1 MASPSTNIKITATD
15 KTGTA
20 FKAVNKNVSGMQKG
34 VTALK
39 SAFVG
44 LAGAMGARAFIR
56 FANQQLKAADTIGKM
71 ASKLQISTTALQTF
85 RFAGEQSGETLET
98 MDNNLIKFAKQLGEA
113 QVGIGLAK
121 RELEILGI
129 ELRNQSGDFK
139 SHEEVLNEVAD
150 AFMNMRDPA
159 RKMSS
164 AMALFGRSGHVMVN
178 MLSDGADGLER
189 LRDQLVKTGGI
200 IDEKFIREAED
211 ANDAMNRLSKTFGAI
226 TTRLMSDLSPAIL
239 KVTDNIM
246 ELMDIDA
253 NYGRGVDR
261 LKRDLEKV
269 NEEISEWQ
277 QKAFAMQKTIS
288 ESNVVMNTLNARH
301 AELAGI
307 QGEIADR
314 VQRRANI
321 EEHLANIPKKVLS
334 SQKKVTETLEEQNNI
349 LTGQA
354 LIQKNAS
361 AHALMANTKLMGI
374 LNQRNKEE
382 KEFLELLEDEYSDE
396 FAEMQ
401 RKQTEEIALQ
411 NEKIAEQKRLQ
422 EEASAAKLKAQ
433 EELRSQHKERM
444 EQLKREK
451 EAEERLRREGLK
463 QTISVAKATGDILYE
478 QGVMGFD
485 AMRALAFTEAII
497 NAQLAATKAL
507 ATLPPPWSYA
517 AATASYAYAA
527 ARAYEIKNM
536 KPPAREMGGTVTKG
550 KPFMVGEKG
559 AEIFTPGQ
567 TGSITPNN
575 KMGGANITFNILAND
590 AQGFDQLLLARRGLI
605 VSMINK
611 AMHQQGKRALI

>member
-39 SAFVG
+39 GAFVG

-56 FANQQLKAADTIGKM
+56 FASQQLKMADTIGKM

-85 RFAGEQSGETLET
+85 RFAGEQSGETMET

-129 ELRNQSGDFK
+129 SIRDETGNFK
-139 SHEEVLNEVAD
+139 SHEQVLNEVAD
-150 AFMNMRDPA
+150 AFRNMNDPA

-178 MLSDGADGLER
+178 MLSDGSEGLAR

-239 KVTDNIM
+239 KITDNIM

-253 NYGRGVDR
+253 NYGRGAER
-261 LKRDLEKV
+261 LNRDLEKV
-269 NEEISEWQ
+269 NEELASAQAE
-277 QKAFAMQKTIS
+277 AFAMQKTIE
-288 ESNVVMNTLNARH
+288 ESNVVMNTFNARH
-301 AELAGI
+301 AQLAGL
-307 QGEIADR
+307 QGEIADL
-314 VQRRANI
+314 VERRANI
-321 EEHLANIPKKVLS
+321 EEHLANIPKKTVS
-334 SQKKVTETLEEQNNI
+334 IQKDVKKELEEQNNI
-349 LTGQA
+349 LKEQQQ
-354 LIQKNAS
+354 IS
-361 AHALMANTKLMGI
+361 AHASQMRFMGATKVLGAQQAM
-374 LNQRNKEE
+374 NKEHKETINLLEEENSEDFQKKDEQRIENLRLETLE
-382 KEFLELLEDEYSDE
+382 KEKKKLQVQQEIEDEK
-396 FAEMQ
+396 
-401 RKQTEEIALQ
+401 RKQVLLDANAKKNREQA
-411 NEKIAEQKRLQ
+411 KRDAEQK
-422 EEASAAKLKAQ
+422 
-433 EELRSQHKERM
+433 
-444 EQLKREK
+444 EQL
-451 EAEERLRREGLK
+451 RRQGLQ
-463 QTISVAKATGDILYE
+463 QTISVAKQTGDILYE

-485 AMRALAFTEAII
+485 AMRALAFTEALI
-497 NAQLAATKAL
+497 NAQLSATKAL

-517 AATASYAYAA
+517 AATASYAFAA
-527 ARAYEIKNM
+527 ARAYQIKNM
-536 KPPAREMGGTVTKG
+536 EPPAREMGGTVTKG
-550 KPFMVGEKG
+550 KPFLVGEKG

-575 KMGGANITFNILAND
+575 AMGGTNVTFNIQTND
-590 AQGFDQLLLARRGLI
+590 AQGFDQLLMARRGLI

-611 AMHQQGKRALI
+611 AMHQQGRRALV

>member
-15 KTGTA
+15 KPGTA

-39 SAFVG
+39 GAFVG

-129 ELRNQSGDFK
+129 ELRDQSGDFK
-139 SHEEVLNEVAD
+139 SHEEILNEVAN

-200 IDEKFIREAED
+200 IDEQFIRAAED

-226 TTRLMSDLSPAIL
+226 TTRLISDLSPAIL
-239 KVTDNIM
+239 KVTENIM

-253 NYGRGVDR
+253 NYGRGAER
-261 LKRDLEKV
+261 LNRDLEKV
-269 NEEISEWQ
+269 NEQLASAQAE
-277 QKAFAMQKTIS
+277 AFAMQKTIE
-288 ESNVVMNTLNARH
+288 ESNGVMNTLNARH
-301 AELAGI
+301 AQLAGL
-307 QGEIADR
+307 QGEIADL
-314 VQRRANI
+314 VKRRANI
-321 EEHLANIPKKVLS
+321 EEHLSNIPKKTVS
-334 SQKKVTETLEEQNNI
+334 IQKEVKKELEDQNNI
-349 LTGQA
+349 LKEQQQN
-354 LIQKNAS
+354 QKHAS
-361 AHALMANTKLMGI
+361 QMRFMGATKVLGAQQQM
-374 LNQRNKEE
+374 NKEHQE
-382 KEFLELLEDEYSDE
+382 TIDLLEDEYSEDFQKKE
-396 FAEMQ
+396 EQ
-401 RKQTEEIALQ
+401 RIENLRLQ

-422 EEASAAKLKAQ
+422 EEAREAKLKAQ
-433 EELRSQHKERM
+433 EELKKQHQERM
-444 EQLKREK
+444 DQLKREK

-485 AMRALAFTEAII
+485 AMRALAFTEAMV

-507 ATLPPPWSYA
+507 ASLPPPWSYA
-517 AATASYAYAA
+517 AATASYAFAA
-527 ARAYEIKNM
+527 ARAYQIKNM
-536 KPPAREMGGTVTKG
+536 EPPAREMGGTVTKG
-550 KPFMVGEKG
+550 KPFLVGESG

-575 KMGGANITFNILAND
+575 AGVTNINFNIRAND
-590 AQGFDQLLLARRGLI
+590 ASGFDAMLQDRRGMI
-605 VSMINK
+605 VSMINQSL
-611 AMHQQGKRALI
+611 HSQGRRGIL

>member
-39 SAFVG
+39 GAFVG

-129 ELRNQSGDFK
+129 EIRNQSGDFK

-150 AFMNMRDPA
+150 AFMNMRDPS

-164 AMALFGRSGHVMVN
+164 AMALVGRSGHVMVN

-239 KVTDNIM
+239 KVTENIM

-253 NYGRGVDR
+253 NYGRGAER
-261 LKRDLEKV
+261 LNRDLEKV
-269 NEEISEWQ
+269 NEQLASAQSE
-277 QKAFAMQKTIS
+277 AFAMQKTIE
-288 ESNVVMNTLNARH
+288 ESNGIMNTLNARH
-301 AELAGI
+301 AQLAGL
-307 QGEIADR
+307 QGEIADL
-314 VQRRANI
+314 VKRRANI
-321 EEHLANIPKKVLS
+321 EEHLANIPKKTVSIQKDVKNELEDQNNKLKEQQQIQKHATQMKFMGATKVLGAQQQVNKSHEDLLDLIEEEYS
-334 SQKKVTETLEEQNNI
+334 SDFIRLENDKVLKLEEQNE
-349 LTGQA
+349 
-354 LIQKNAS
+354 
-361 AHALMANTKLMGI
+361 KL
-374 LNQRNKEE
+374 K
-382 KEFLELLEDEYSDE
+382 
-396 FAEMQ
+396 
-401 RKQTEEIALQ
+401 
-411 NEKIAEQKRLQ
+411 EQKRLK
-422 EEASAAKLKAQ
+422 EEAIKAEEKAQ
-433 EELRSQHKERM
+433 KILAENAKKNREQAKRDAEEK
-444 EQLKREK
+444 
-451 EAEERLRREGLK
+451 ERLRRQGLQ

-497 NAQLAATKAL
+497 NAHLAATKAL

-517 AATASYAYAA
+517 AATASYAFAA

-550 KPFMVGEKG
+550 KPFLVGESG

-575 KMGGANITFNILAND
+575 AGVTNINFNIRAND
-590 AQGFDQLLLARRGLI
+590 ASGFDAMLQDRRGMI
-605 VSMINK
+605 VSMINQSLH
-611 AMHQQGKRALI
+611 AQGRRGIV

>member
-39 SAFVG
+39 GAFVG

-129 ELRNQSGDFK
+129 ELRDQSGDFK
-139 SHEEVLNEVAD
+139 SHEEILNEVAD
-150 AFMNMRDPA
+150 AFRNMNDPA

-189 LRDQLVKTGGI
+189 LRDQLIKTGGI

-239 KVTDNIM
+239 KITDNIM

-253 NYGRGVDR
+253 NYGRGAER
-261 LKRDLEKV
+261 LNRDLEKV
-269 NEEISEWQ
+269 NEELAAAQAE
-277 QKAFAMQKTIS
+277 AFAMQKTIE
-288 ESNVVMNTLNARH
+288 ESNVVMNTFNARH
-301 AELAGI
+301 AQLAGL
-307 QGEIADR
+307 QGEISDLLE
-314 VQRRANI
+314 RRANI
-321 EEHLANIPKKVLS
+321 EEHLATIPKKTVS
-334 SQKKVTETLEEQNNI
+334 IQKDVKKELEDQNNI
-349 LTGQA
+349 LKEQQQ
-354 LIQKNAS
+354 IQKHAS
-361 AHALMANTKLMGI
+361 QMRFMGATKVLGAQQMI
-374 LNQRNKEE
+374 NKEHE
-382 KEFLELLEDEYSDE
+382 ETIDLLEDEYSEDFQKKE
-396 FAEMQ
+396 EQ
-401 RKQTEEIALQ
+401 RIENLRLQ

-422 EEASAAKLKAQ
+422 EEAREAKLKAQ
-433 EELRSQHKERM
+433 EELRRQHKERM
-444 EQLKREK
+444 DQLKREK

-463 QTISVAKATGDILYE
+463 QTISVAKQTGDILYE

-485 AMRALAFTEAII
+485 AMRALAFTEALI

-517 AATASYAYAA
+517 AATASYAFAA
-527 ARAYEIKNM
+527 ARAYQIKNM
-536 KPPAREMGGTVTKG
+536 EPPAREMGGTVTKG
-550 KPFMVGEKG
+550 KPFLVGESG

-567 TGSITPNN
+567 TGTITPNN
-575 KMGGANITFNILAND
+575 AMGGTNVTFNIQTND
-590 AQGFDQLLLARRGLI
+590 AQGFDQLLIARRGLI

-611 AMHQQGKRALI
+611 AMHQQGRRGIV

>member
-39 SAFVG
+39 GAFVG

-129 ELRNQSGDFK
+129 EIRNQSGDFK

-150 AFMNMRDPA
+150 AFMNMRDPS

-239 KVTDNIM
+239 KVTENIM

-253 NYGRGVDR
+253 NYGRGAER
-261 LKRDLEKV
+261 LNRDLEKV
-269 NEEISEWQ
+269 NEQLAVAQSE
-277 QKAFAMQKTIS
+277 AFAMQKTIE
-288 ESNVVMNTLNARH
+288 ESNGIMNTLNARH
-301 AELAGI
+301 AQLAGL
-307 QGEIADR
+307 QGEIADL
-314 VQRRANI
+314 VKRRANI
-321 EEHLANIPKKVLS
+321 EEHLANIPKKTVSIQKDVKNELEDQNNKLKEQQQIQKHATQMKFMGATKVLGAQQQVNKSHEDLLDLIEEEYS
-334 SQKKVTETLEEQNNI
+334 SDFIRLENDKVLKLEEQNE
-349 LTGQA
+349 
-354 LIQKNAS
+354 
-361 AHALMANTKLMGI
+361 KL
-374 LNQRNKEE
+374 K
-382 KEFLELLEDEYSDE
+382 
-396 FAEMQ
+396 
-401 RKQTEEIALQ
+401 
-411 NEKIAEQKRLQ
+411 EQKRLK
-422 EEASAAKLKAQ
+422 EEAIKAEEKAQ
-433 EELRSQHKERM
+433 KILAENAKKNREQAKRDAEEK
-444 EQLKREK
+444 
-451 EAEERLRREGLK
+451 ERLRRQGLQ

-497 NAQLAATKAL
+497 NAHLAATKAL

-517 AATASYAYAA
+517 AATASYAFAA

-550 KPFMVGEKG
+550 KPFLVGESG

-575 KMGGANITFNILAND
+575 AGVTNINFNIRAND
-590 AQGFDQLLLARRGLI
+590 ASGFDTMLQDRRGMI
-605 VSMINK
+605 VSMINQSLH
-611 AMHQQGKRALI
+611 AQGRRGII

>member
-39 SAFVG
+39 GAFVG

-129 ELRNQSGDFK
+129 EIRNQSGDFK

-150 AFMNMRDPA
+150 AFMNMRDPS

-239 KVTDNIM
+239 KVTENIM

-253 NYGRGVDR
+253 NYGRGAER
-261 LKRDLEKV
+261 LNRDLEKV
-269 NEEISEWQ
+269 NEQLAVAQSE
-277 QKAFAMQKTIS
+277 AFAMQKTIE
-288 ESNVVMNTLNARH
+288 ESNGIMNTLNARH
-301 AELAGI
+301 AQLAGL
-307 QGEIADR
+307 QGEIADL
-314 VQRRANI
+314 VKRRANI
-321 EEHLANIPKKVLS
+321 EEHLANIPKKTVSIQKDVKNELEDQNNKLKEQQQIQKHATQMKFMGATKVLGAQQQVNKSHEDLLDLIEEEYS
-334 SQKKVTETLEEQNNI
+334 SDFIRLENDKVLKLEEQNE
-349 LTGQA
+349 
-354 LIQKNAS
+354 
-361 AHALMANTKLMGI
+361 KL
-374 LNQRNKEE
+374 K
-382 KEFLELLEDEYSDE
+382 
-396 FAEMQ
+396 
-401 RKQTEEIALQ
+401 
-411 NEKIAEQKRLQ
+411 EQKRLK
-422 EEASAAKLKAQ
+422 EEAIKAEEKAQ
-433 EELRSQHKERM
+433 KILAENAKKNREQAKRDAEEK
-444 EQLKREK
+444 
-451 EAEERLRREGLK
+451 ERLRRQGLQ

-497 NAQLAATKAL
+497 NAHLAATKAL
-507 ATLPPPWSYA
+507 ATLPPPWAYA
-517 AATASYAYAA
+517 AATASYAFAA

-550 KPFMVGEKG
+550 KPFLVGESG

-575 KMGGANITFNILAND
+575 AGVTNINFNIRAND
-590 AQGFDQLLLARRGLI
+590 ASGFDAMLQDRRGMI
-605 VSMINK
+605 VSMINQSLH
-611 AMHQQGKRALI
+611 AQGRRGII

>member
-39 SAFVG
+39 GAFVG

-56 FANQQLKAADTIGKM
+56 FVNQQLKAADTIGKM

-226 TTRLMSDLSPAIL
+226 TTRLISDLSPAIL
-239 KVTDNIM
+239 KVTENIM

-253 NYGRGVDR
+253 NYGRGAER
-261 LKRDLEKV
+261 LNRDLEKV
-269 NEEISEWQ
+269 NEQLASAQSE
-277 QKAFAMQKTIS
+277 AFAMQKTIE
-288 ESNVVMNTLNARH
+288 ESNGIMNTLNARH
-301 AELAGI
+301 AQLAGL
-307 QGEIADR
+307 QGEIADL
-314 VQRRANI
+314 VKRRANI
-321 EEHLANIPKKVLS
+321 EEHLANIPKKTVSIQKDVKNELEDQNNKLKEQQQIQKHATQMKFMGATKVLGAQQQVNKSHEDLLDLIEEEYS
-334 SQKKVTETLEEQNNI
+334 SDFIRLENDKVLKLEEQNE
-349 LTGQA
+349 
-354 LIQKNAS
+354 
-361 AHALMANTKLMGI
+361 KL
-374 LNQRNKEE
+374 K
-382 KEFLELLEDEYSDE
+382 
-396 FAEMQ
+396 
-401 RKQTEEIALQ
+401 
-411 NEKIAEQKRLQ
+411 EQKRLK
-422 EEASAAKLKAQ
+422 EEAIKAEEKAQ
-433 EELRSQHKERM
+433 KILAENAKKNREQAKRDAEEK
-444 EQLKREK
+444 
-451 EAEERLRREGLK
+451 ERLRRQGLQ

-497 NAQLAATKAL
+497 NAHLAATKAL

-517 AATASYAYAA
+517 AATASYAFAA

-550 KPFMVGEKG
+550 KPFLVGESG

-575 KMGGANITFNILAND
+575 AGVTNINFNIRAND
-590 AQGFDQLLLARRGLI
+590 ASGFDAMLQDRRGMI
-605 VSMINK
+605 VSMINQSLH
-611 AMHQQGKRALI
+611 AQGRRGII

>member
-15 KTGTA
+15 KTATA
-20 FKAVNKNVSGMQKG
+20 FKSVNKNVSGMQKG

-39 SAFVG
+39 GAFVG

-129 ELRNQSGDFK
+129 SIRDETGNFK
-139 SHEEVLNEVAD
+139 SHEQVLNEVAD
-150 AFMNMRDPA
+150 AFRNMNDPA

-178 MLSDGADGLER
+178 MLSDGADGLAR

-239 KVTDNIM
+239 KITDNIM

-253 NYGRGVDR
+253 NYGRGAER
-261 LKRDLEKV
+261 LNRDLEKV
-269 NEEISEWQ
+269 NEELASAQAE
-277 QKAFAMQKTIS
+277 AFAMQKTIE
-288 ESNVVMNTLNARH
+288 ESNVVMNTFNARH
-301 AELAGI
+301 AQLAGL
-307 QGEIADR
+307 QSEIADL
-314 VQRRANI
+314 VKRRANI
-321 EEHLANIPKKVLS
+321 EEHLANIPKKTVS
-334 SQKKVTETLEEQNNI
+334 IHKDVKKELEDQNNI
-349 LTGQA
+349 LKEQQQ
-354 LIQKNAS
+354 IQKHAS
-361 AHALMANTKLMGI
+361 QMQFMGATKVLGAQQMM
-374 LNQRNKEE
+374 NKEHQE
-382 KEFLELLEDEYSDE
+382 TINLLEEEYSED
-396 FAEMQ
+396 FAEME
-401 RKQTEEIALQ
+401 RKRIENLRLQ

-422 EEASAAKLKAQ
+422 EEAREAKLKAQ
-433 EELRSQHKERM
+433 EELRRQHKERM
-444 EQLKREK
+444 EQLKAEK

-463 QTISVAKATGDILYE
+463 QTISVAKQTGDILYE

-485 AMRALAFTEAII
+485 AMRALAFTEALI
-497 NAQLAATKAL
+497 NAQLSATKAL

-517 AATASYAYAA
+517 AATASYAFAA
-527 ARAYEIKNM
+527 ARAYQIKNM
-536 KPPAREMGGTVTKG
+536 EPPAREMGGTVTKG
-550 KPFMVGEKG
+550 KPFLVGEKG

-567 TGSITPNN
+567 TGTITPNN
-575 KMGGANITFNILAND
+575 AMGGTNVTFNIQTND
-590 AQGFDQLLLARRGLI
+590 AQGFDQLLMARRGLI

-611 AMHQQGKRALI
+611 AMHQQGRRALV

>member
-39 SAFVG
+39 GAFVG

-129 ELRNQSGDFK
+129 EIRNQSGDFK

-239 KVTDNIM
+239 KITDNIM

-253 NYGRGVDR
+253 NYGRGAER
-261 LKRDLEKV
+261 LNRDLEKV
-269 NEEISEWQ
+269 NEQLASAQSE
-277 QKAFAMQKTIS
+277 AFAMQKTIE
-288 ESNVVMNTLNARH
+288 ESNGIMNTLNARH
-301 AELAGI
+301 AQLAGL
-307 QGEIADR
+307 QGEIADL
-314 VQRRANI
+314 VKRRANI
-321 EEHLANIPKKVLS
+321 EEHLANIPKKTVSIQKDVKNELEDQNNKLKEQQQIQKHATQMKFMGATKVLGAQQQVNKSHEDLLDLIEEEYS
-334 SQKKVTETLEEQNNI
+334 SDFIRLENDKVLKLEEQNE
-349 LTGQA
+349 
-354 LIQKNAS
+354 
-361 AHALMANTKLMGI
+361 KL
-374 LNQRNKEE
+374 K
-382 KEFLELLEDEYSDE
+382 
-396 FAEMQ
+396 
-401 RKQTEEIALQ
+401 
-411 NEKIAEQKRLQ
+411 EQKRLK
-422 EEASAAKLKAQ
+422 EEAIKAEEKAQ
-433 EELRSQHKERM
+433 KILAENAKKNREQAKRDAEEK
-444 EQLKREK
+444 
-451 EAEERLRREGLK
+451 ERLRRQGLQ

-497 NAQLAATKAL
+497 NAHLAATKAL

-517 AATASYAYAA
+517 AATASYAFAA

-550 KPFMVGEKG
+550 KPFLVGESG

-575 KMGGANITFNILAND
+575 AGVTNINFNIRAND
-590 AQGFDQLLLARRGLI
+590 ASGFDAMLQDRRGMI
-605 VSMINK
+605 VSMINQSLH
-611 AMHQQGKRALI
+611 AQGRRGII

>member
-15 KTGTA
+15 KTATA
-20 FKAVNKNVSGMQKG
+20 FKSVNKNVSGMQKG

-39 SAFVG
+39 GAFVG

-129 ELRNQSGDFK
+129 SIRDETGNFK
-139 SHEEVLNEVAD
+139 SHEQVLNEVAD
-150 AFMNMRDPA
+150 AFRNMNDPA

-178 MLSDGADGLER
+178 MLSDGADGLAR

-239 KVTDNIM
+239 KITDNIM

-253 NYGRGVDR
+253 NYGRGAER
-261 LKRDLEKV
+261 LNRDLEKV
-269 NEEISEWQ
+269 NEELASAQAE
-277 QKAFAMQKTIS
+277 AFAMQKTIE
-288 ESNVVMNTLNARH
+288 ESNVVMNTFNARH
-301 AELAGI
+301 AQLAGL
-307 QGEIADR
+307 QSEIADL
-314 VQRRANI
+314 VKRRANI
-321 EEHLANIPKKVLS
+321 EEHLANIPKKTVS
-334 SQKKVTETLEEQNNI
+334 IHKDVKKELEDQNNI
-349 LTGQA
+349 LKEQQQ
-354 LIQKNAS
+354 IQKHAS
-361 AHALMANTKLMGI
+361 QMQFMGATKVLGAQQMM
-374 LNQRNKEE
+374 NKEHQE
-382 KEFLELLEDEYSDE
+382 TIDLLEEEYSED
-396 FAEMQ
+396 FAEME
-401 RKQTEEIALQ
+401 RKRIENLRLQ

-422 EEASAAKLKAQ
+422 EEAREAKLKAQ
-433 EELRSQHKERM
+433 EELRRQHKERM
-444 EQLKREK
+444 EQLKAEK

-463 QTISVAKATGDILYE
+463 QTISVAKQTGDILYE

-485 AMRALAFTEAII
+485 AMRALAFTEALI

-517 AATASYAYAA
+517 AATASYAFAA
-527 ARAYEIKNM
+527 ARAYQIKNM
-536 KPPAREMGGTVTKG
+536 EPPAREMGGTVTKG
-550 KPFMVGEKG
+550 KPFLVGEKG

-567 TGSITPNN
+567 TGTITPNN
-575 KMGGANITFNILAND
+575 AMGGTNVTFNIQTND
-590 AQGFDQLLLARRGLI
+590 AQGFDQLLMARRGLI

-611 AMHQQGKRALI
+611 AMHQQGRRALV

>member
-39 SAFVG
+39 GAFVG

-129 ELRNQSGDFK
+129 EIRNQSGDFK

-150 AFMNMRDPA
+150 AFMNMRDPS

-239 KVTDNIM
+239 KITDNIM

-253 NYGRGVDR
+253 NYGRGAER
-261 LKRDLEKV
+261 LNRDLEKV
-269 NEEISEWQ
+269 NEQLAVAQSE
-277 QKAFAMQKTIS
+277 AFAMQKTIE
-288 ESNVVMNTLNARH
+288 ESNGIMNTLNARH
-301 AELAGI
+301 AQLAGL
-307 QGEIADR
+307 QGEIADL
-314 VQRRANI
+314 VKRRANI
-321 EEHLANIPKKVLS
+321 EEHLANIPKKTVSIQKDVKNELEDQNNKLKEQQQIQKHATQMKFMGATKVLGAQQQVNKSHEDLLDLIEEEYS
-334 SQKKVTETLEEQNNI
+334 SDFIRLENDKVLKLEEQNE
-349 LTGQA
+349 
-354 LIQKNAS
+354 
-361 AHALMANTKLMGI
+361 KL
-374 LNQRNKEE
+374 K
-382 KEFLELLEDEYSDE
+382 
-396 FAEMQ
+396 
-401 RKQTEEIALQ
+401 
-411 NEKIAEQKRLQ
+411 EQKRLK
-422 EEASAAKLKAQ
+422 EEAIKAEEKAQ
-433 EELRSQHKERM
+433 KILAENAKKNREQAKRDAEEK
-444 EQLKREK
+444 
-451 EAEERLRREGLK
+451 ERLRRQGLQ

-497 NAQLAATKAL
+497 NAHLAATKAL

-517 AATASYAYAA
+517 AATASYAFAA

-550 KPFMVGEKG
+550 KPFLVGESG

-575 KMGGANITFNILAND
+575 AGVTNINFNIRAND
-590 AQGFDQLLLARRGLI
+590 ASGFDAMLQDRRGMI
-605 VSMINK
+605 VSMINQSLH
-611 AMHQQGKRALI
+611 AQGRRGII

>member
-39 SAFVG
+39 GAFVG

-129 ELRNQSGDFK
+129 ELRDQSGDFK
-139 SHEEVLNEVAD
+139 SHEEILNEVAD
-150 AFMNMRDPA
+150 AFRNMNDPA

-189 LRDQLVKTGGI
+189 LRDQLIKTGGI

-239 KVTDNIM
+239 KITDNIM

-253 NYGRGVDR
+253 NYGRGAER
-261 LKRDLEKV
+261 LNRDLEKV
-269 NEEISEWQ
+269 NEELAAAQAE
-277 QKAFAMQKTIS
+277 AFAMQKTIE
-288 ESNVVMNTLNARH
+288 ESNVVMNTFNARH
-301 AELAGI
+301 AQLAGL
-307 QGEIADR
+307 QGEISDLLE
-314 VQRRANI
+314 RRANI
-321 EEHLANIPKKVLS
+321 EEHLANIPKKTVS
-334 SQKKVTETLEEQNNI
+334 IQKDVKKELEDQNNI
-349 LTGQA
+349 LKEQQQ
-354 LIQKNAS
+354 IQKHAS
-361 AHALMANTKLMGI
+361 QMRFMGATKVLGAQQMI
-374 LNQRNKEE
+374 NKEHE
-382 KEFLELLEDEYSDE
+382 ETIDLLEDEYSEDFQKKE
-396 FAEMQ
+396 EQ
-401 RKQTEEIALQ
+401 RIENLRLQ

-422 EEASAAKLKAQ
+422 EEAREAKLKAQ
-433 EELRSQHKERM
+433 EELRRQHKERM
-444 EQLKREK
+444 DQLKREK

-463 QTISVAKATGDILYE
+463 QTISVAKQTGDILYE

-485 AMRALAFTEAII
+485 AMRALAFTEALI

-517 AATASYAYAA
+517 AATASYAFAA
-527 ARAYEIKNM
+527 ARAYQIKNM
-536 KPPAREMGGTVTKG
+536 EPPAREMGGTVTKG
-550 KPFMVGEKG
+550 KPFLVGEKG

-575 KMGGANITFNILAND
+575 AIGGTNVTFNIQTND
-590 AQGFDQLLLARRGLI
+590 AQGFDQLLMARRGLI

-611 AMHQQGKRALI
+611 AMHQQGRRALV

>member
-39 SAFVG
+39 GAFVG

-56 FANQQLKAADTIGKM
+56 FANQQLNAADTIGKM

-129 ELRNQSGDFK
+129 EIRNQSGDFK

-150 AFMNMRDPA
+150 AFMNMRDPS

-200 IDEKFIREAED
+200 IDSKFIQEAED

-239 KVTDNIM
+239 KVTENIM

-253 NYGRGVDR
+253 NYGRGAER
-261 LKRDLEKV
+261 LNRDLEKV
-269 NEEISEWQ
+269 NEQLAVAQSE
-277 QKAFAMQKTIS
+277 AFAMQKTIE
-288 ESNVVMNTLNARH
+288 ESNGIMNTLNARH
-301 AELAGI
+301 AQLAGL
-307 QGEIADR
+307 QGEIADL
-314 VQRRANI
+314 VKRRANI
-321 EEHLANIPKKVLS
+321 EEHLANIPKKTVSIQKDVKNELEDQNNKLKEQQQIQKHATQMKFMGATKVLGAQQQVNKSHEDLLDLIEEEYS
-334 SQKKVTETLEEQNNI
+334 SDFIRLENDKVLKLEEQNE
-349 LTGQA
+349 
-354 LIQKNAS
+354 
-361 AHALMANTKLMGI
+361 KL
-374 LNQRNKEE
+374 K
-382 KEFLELLEDEYSDE
+382 
-396 FAEMQ
+396 
-401 RKQTEEIALQ
+401 
-411 NEKIAEQKRLQ
+411 EQKRLK
-422 EEASAAKLKAQ
+422 EEAIKAEEKAQ
-433 EELRSQHKERM
+433 KILAENAKKNREQAKRDAEEK
-444 EQLKREK
+444 
-451 EAEERLRREGLK
+451 ERLRRQGLQ

-497 NAQLAATKAL
+497 NAHLAATKAL

-517 AATASYAYAA
+517 AATASYAFAA

-550 KPFMVGEKG
+550 KPFLVGESG

-575 KMGGANITFNILAND
+575 AGVTNINFNIRAND
-590 AQGFDQLLLARRGLI
+590 ASGFDAMLQDRRGMI
-605 VSMINK
+605 VSMINQSLH
-611 AMHQQGKRALI
+611 AQGRRGII

>member
-39 SAFVG
+39 GAFVG

-129 ELRNQSGDFK
+129 EIRNQSGDFK

-150 AFMNMRDPA
+150 AFMNMRDPS

-239 KVTDNIM
+239 KITDNIM

-253 NYGRGVDR
+253 NYGRGAER
-261 LKRDLEKV
+261 LNRDLEKV
-269 NEEISEWQ
+269 NEQLASAQSE
-277 QKAFAMQKTIS
+277 AFAMQKTIE
-288 ESNVVMNTLNARH
+288 ESNGIMNTLNARH
-301 AELAGI
+301 AQLAGL
-307 QGEIADR
+307 QGEIADL
-314 VQRRANI
+314 VKRRANI
-321 EEHLANIPKKVLS
+321 EEHLANIPKKTVSIQKDVKNELEDQNNKLKEQQQIQKHATQMKFMGATKVLGAQQQVNKSHEDLLDLIEEEYS
-334 SQKKVTETLEEQNNI
+334 SDFIRLENDKVLKLEEQNE
-349 LTGQA
+349 
-354 LIQKNAS
+354 
-361 AHALMANTKLMGI
+361 KL
-374 LNQRNKEE
+374 K
-382 KEFLELLEDEYSDE
+382 
-396 FAEMQ
+396 
-401 RKQTEEIALQ
+401 
-411 NEKIAEQKRLQ
+411 EQKRLK
-422 EEASAAKLKAQ
+422 EEAIKAEEKAQ
-433 EELRSQHKERM
+433 KILAENAKKNREQAKRDAEEK
-444 EQLKREK
+444 
-451 EAEERLRREGLK
+451 ERLRRQGLQ

-497 NAQLAATKAL
+497 NAHLAATKAL

-517 AATASYAYAA
+517 AATASYAFAA

-550 KPFMVGEKG
+550 KPFLVGESG

-575 KMGGANITFNILAND
+575 AGVTNINFNIRAND
-590 AQGFDQLLLARRGLI
+590 ASGFDAMLQDRRGMI
-605 VSMINK
+605 VSMINQSLH
-611 AMHQQGKRALI
+611 AQGRRGII

>member
-39 SAFVG
+39 GAFVG

-129 ELRNQSGDFK
+129 ELRDQSGDFK
-139 SHEEVLNEVAD
+139 SHEEILNEVAD
-150 AFMNMRDPA
+150 AFRNMNDPA

-189 LRDQLVKTGGI
+189 LRDQLIKTGGI

-239 KVTDNIM
+239 KITDNIM

-253 NYGRGVDR
+253 NYGRGAER
-261 LKRDLEKV
+261 LNRDLEKV
-269 NEEISEWQ
+269 NEELAAAQAE
-277 QKAFAMQKTIS
+277 AFAMQKTIE
-288 ESNVVMNTLNARH
+288 ESNVVMNTFNARH
-301 AELAGI
+301 AQLAGL
-307 QGEIADR
+307 QGEISDLLE
-314 VQRRANI
+314 RRANI
-321 EEHLANIPKKVLS
+321 EEHLANIPKKTVS
-334 SQKKVTETLEEQNNI
+334 IQKDVKKELEDQNNI
-349 LTGQA
+349 LKEQQQ
-354 LIQKNAS
+354 IQKHAS
-361 AHALMANTKLMGI
+361 QMRFMGATKVLGAQQMI
-374 LNQRNKEE
+374 NKEHE
-382 KEFLELLEDEYSDE
+382 ETIDLLEDEYSEDFQKKE
-396 FAEMQ
+396 EQ
-401 RKQTEEIALQ
+401 RIENLRLQ

-422 EEASAAKLKAQ
+422 EEAREAKLKAQ
-433 EELRSQHKERM
+433 EELRRQHKERM
-444 EQLKREK
+444 DQLKREK

-463 QTISVAKATGDILYE
+463 QTISVAKQTGDILYE

-485 AMRALAFTEAII
+485 AMRALAFTEALI

-517 AATASYAYAA
+517 AATASYAFAA
-527 ARAYEIKNM
+527 ARAYQIKNM
-536 KPPAREMGGTVTKG
+536 EPPAREMGGTVTKG
-550 KPFMVGEKG
+550 KPFLVGEKG

-575 KMGGANITFNILAND
+575 AIGGTNVTFNIQTND
-590 AQGFDQLLLARRGLI
+590 AQGFDQLLMARRGLI

-611 AMHQQGKRALI
+611 AMHQQGRRGIV

>member
-1 MASPSTNIKITATD
+1 MASPSTNIAITATD
-15 KTGTA
+15 KTGKA

-39 SAFVG
+39 GAFVG
-44 LAGAMGARAFIR
+44 LAGAMTARAFIR
-56 FANQQLKAADTIGKM
+56 FSSQQLKAADTIGKM

-139 SHEEVLNEVAD
+139 SHEEILNEVAN

-239 KVTDNIM
+239 RVTEGLMKLM
-246 ELMDIDA
+246 EIDPHQ
-253 NYGRGVDR
+253 GRGAER
-261 LKRDLEKV
+261 LGRDLEKV
-269 NEEISEWQ
+269 NRDLKEAQAE
-277 QKAFAMQKTIS
+277 AFAMQKTIE
-288 ESNVVMNTLNARH
+288 ESNVVMNTFNARH
-301 AELAGI
+301 AQLAAL
-307 QGEIADR
+307 QGEIALL
-314 VQRRANI
+314 VERRANI
-321 EEHLANIPKKVLS
+321 EKHLVTIPKKTVS
-334 SQKKVTETLEEQNNI
+334 IQKDVKKELEDQNNI
-349 LTGQA
+349 LKEQQQ
-354 LIQKNAS
+354 IQKHAS
-361 AHALMANTKLMGI
+361 QMRFMGATKVLGAQQAM
-374 LNQRNKEE
+374 NKEHQE
-382 KEFLELLEDEYSDE
+382 TIDLLEDEYSEDFQKKE
-396 FAEMQ
+396 EQ
-401 RKQTEEIALQ
+401 RIENLRLQ

-422 EEASAAKLKAQ
+422 EEAREAKLKAQ
-433 EELRSQHKERM
+433 EELKRQHQERM

-451 EAEERLRREGLK
+451 EAEERLRREGLR

-478 QGVMGFD
+478 QGLMGFD
-485 AMRALAFTEAII
+485 AMRALAFTEAMV

-507 ATLPPPWSYA
+507 ASLPPPFSYT
-517 AATASYAYAA
+517 AATASYAFAA
-527 ARAYEIKNM
+527 ARAYQIKNM
-536 KPPAREMGGTVTKG
+536 KPPEREMGGTVTKG
-550 KPFMVGEKG
+550 KPFLVGEKG

-575 KMGGANITFNILAND
+575 AIGGTNVTFNIQTND
-590 AQGFDQLLLARRGLI
+590 AQGFDQLLMARRGLI

-611 AMHQQGKRALI
+611 AMHQQGRRGIV

>member
-39 SAFVG
+39 GAFVG

-129 ELRNQSGDFK
+129 EIRNQSGDFK

-150 AFMNMRDPA
+150 AFMNMRDPS

-178 MLSDGADGLER
+178 ILSDGADGLER

-239 KVTDNIM
+239 KVTENIM

-253 NYGRGVDR
+253 NYGRGAER
-261 LKRDLEKV
+261 LNRDLEKV
-269 NEEISEWQ
+269 NEQLASAQSE
-277 QKAFAMQKTIS
+277 AFAMQKTIE
-288 ESNVVMNTLNARH
+288 ESNGIMNTLNARH
-301 AELAGI
+301 AQLAGL
-307 QGEIADR
+307 QGEIADL
-314 VQRRANI
+314 VKRRANI
-321 EEHLANIPKKVLS
+321 EEHLANIPKKTVSIQKDVKNELEDQNNKLKEQQQIQKHATQMKFMGATKVLGAQQQVNKSHEDLLDLIEEEYS
-334 SQKKVTETLEEQNNI
+334 SDFIRLENDKVLKLEEQNE
-349 LTGQA
+349 
-354 LIQKNAS
+354 
-361 AHALMANTKLMGI
+361 KL
-374 LNQRNKEE
+374 K
-382 KEFLELLEDEYSDE
+382 
-396 FAEMQ
+396 
-401 RKQTEEIALQ
+401 
-411 NEKIAEQKRLQ
+411 EQKRLK
-422 EEASAAKLKAQ
+422 EEAIKAEEKAQ
-433 EELRSQHKERM
+433 KILAENAKKNREQAKRDAEEK
-444 EQLKREK
+444 
-451 EAEERLRREGLK
+451 ERLRRQGLQ

-497 NAQLAATKAL
+497 NAHLAATKAL

-517 AATASYAYAA
+517 AATASYASAA

-550 KPFMVGEKG
+550 KPFLVGESG

-575 KMGGANITFNILAND
+575 AGVTNINFNIRAND
-590 AQGFDQLLLARRGLI
+590 ASGFDAMLQDRRGMI
-605 VSMINK
+605 VSMINQSLH
-611 AMHQQGKRALI
+611 AQGRRGII

>member
-39 SAFVG
+39 GAFVG

-129 ELRNQSGDFK
+129 EIRNQSGDFK

-150 AFMNMRDPA
+150 AFMNMRDPS

-239 KVTDNIM
+239 KITYNIM

-253 NYGRGVDR
+253 NYGRGAER
-261 LKRDLEKV
+261 LNRDLEKV
-269 NEEISEWQ
+269 NEQLASAQSE
-277 QKAFAMQKTIS
+277 AFAMQKTIE
-288 ESNVVMNTLNARH
+288 ESNGIMNTLNARH
-301 AELAGI
+301 AQLAGL
-307 QGEIADR
+307 QGEIADL
-314 VQRRANI
+314 VKRRANI
-321 EEHLANIPKKVLS
+321 EEHLANIPKKTVSIQKDVKNELEDQNNKLKEQQQIQKHATQMKFMGATKVLGAQQQVNKSHEDLLDLIEEEYS
-334 SQKKVTETLEEQNNI
+334 SDFIRLENDKVLKLEEQNE
-349 LTGQA
+349 
-354 LIQKNAS
+354 
-361 AHALMANTKLMGI
+361 KL
-374 LNQRNKEE
+374 K
-382 KEFLELLEDEYSDE
+382 
-396 FAEMQ
+396 
-401 RKQTEEIALQ
+401 
-411 NEKIAEQKRLQ
+411 EQKRLK
-422 EEASAAKLKAQ
+422 EEAIKAEEKAQ
-433 EELRSQHKERM
+433 KILAENAKKNREQAKRDAEEK
-444 EQLKREK
+444 
-451 EAEERLRREGLK
+451 ERLRRQGLQ

-497 NAQLAATKAL
+497 NAHLAATKAL

-517 AATASYAYAA
+517 AATASYAFAA

-550 KPFMVGEKG
+550 KPFLVGESG

-575 KMGGANITFNILAND
+575 AGVTNINFNIRAND
-590 AQGFDQLLLARRGLI
+590 ASGFDAMLQDRRGMI
-605 VSMINK
+605 VSMINQSLH
-611 AMHQQGKRALI
+611 AQGRRGIV

>member
-39 SAFVG
+39 GAFVG

-56 FANQQLKAADTIGKM
+56 FANQQLKMADTLGKM
-71 ASKLQISTTALQTF
+71 ATKLQISTPALQPF
-85 RFAGEQSGETLET
+85 PFAGEQSGETMET

-129 ELRNQSGDFK
+129 SIRDETGNFK
-139 SHEEVLNEVAD
+139 SHEEVLNEVAN

-178 MLSDGADGLER
+178 MLSEGADGLER
-189 LRDQLVKTGGI
+189 LRDQLIKTGGI

-239 KVTDNIM
+239 RVTEGIM
-246 ELMDIDA
+246 GLMDIDA
-253 NYGRGVDR
+253 YYGRGAER
-261 LKRDLEKV
+261 LSRDLNKV
-269 NEEISEWQ
+269 NREIASA
-277 QKAFAMQKTIS
+277 QKEAFAMQKTMS
-288 ESNVVMNTLNARH
+288 ESNHLMNTVNARY
-301 AELAGI
+301 AQLARL
-307 QGEIADR
+307 QSEIATL
-314 VQRRANI
+314 VQRRAKI
-321 EEHLANIPKKVLS
+321 EEHLAKIPKKTVS
-334 SQKKVTETLEEQNNI
+334 IQKNVKEELEEQNRV
-349 LTGQA
+349 LKEQQQ
-354 LIQKNAS
+354 IQKHAS
-361 AHALMANTKLMGI
+361 QMQFMGATKVLGAQQMI
-374 LNQRNKEE
+374 NKEHE
-382 KEFLELLEDEYSDE
+382 ETIDLLEDEYSEDFQKKE
-396 FAEMQ
+396 EQ
-401 RKQTEEIALQ
+401 RIENLRLQ

-422 EEASAAKLKAQ
+422 EEAREAKLKAQ
-433 EELRSQHKERM
+433 EELKKQHQERM

-478 QGVMGFD
+478 QGLMGFD
-485 AMRALAFTEAII
+485 AMRALAFTEAMI
-497 NAQLAATKAL
+497 NAHLSATKAL

-517 AATASYAYAA
+517 SATASYAFAS
-527 ARAYEIKNM
+527 ARAYQIKNM
-536 KPPAREMGGTVTKG
+536 EPPAREMGGTVTKG
-550 KPFMVGEKG
+550 KPFLVGESG
-559 AEIFTPGQ
+559 AEIFIPGQ

-575 KMGGANITFNILAND
+575 AMGGTNVTFNIQTND

-611 AMHQQGKRALI
+611 AMHQQGRRGIV